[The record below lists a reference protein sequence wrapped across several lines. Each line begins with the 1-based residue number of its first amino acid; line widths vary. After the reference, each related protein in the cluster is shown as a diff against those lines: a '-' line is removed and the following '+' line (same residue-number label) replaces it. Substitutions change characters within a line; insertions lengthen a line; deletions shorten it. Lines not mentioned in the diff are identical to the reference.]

1 MNHGTRW
8 LGPLQVSPLGL
19 GCMGMSTA
27 YGRPDEASS
36 KATLERALERGVT
49 LFDTAD
55 MYGHGANEELLGRH
69 LSGVREQIVLATKT
83 GILSLP
89 GLGLPI
95 GLDASPARIARAADA
110 SLRRLRTEVID
121 LYYLHRVDPRVPIEE
136 SIGAMAELVR
146 AGKVRA
152 LGVSEVTADEL
163 RRAHAVHPIAA
174 AQLEWSLFSRDPEH
188 SVVPTAHELGI
199 GVVAYSP
206 LGRGML
212 TGSPAATTRLS
223 LLDYR
228 RLLPRWNRSNL
239 AENLRQADL
248 VRQIADEVGARPA
261 QVALAWLLGH
271 DPDAVPIPGT
281 KHPGY
286 LDENL
291 AALDL
296 TLTAEQR
303 GRLDRLRAAGDRY
316 RSGPG
321 APSRPQS
328 AQRAG
333 QPQTGTRSR
342 H

>member
-1 MNHGTRW
+1 MSHGTRR

-55 MYGHGANEELLGRH
+55 MYGRGANEKLLGRH
-69 LSGVREQIVLATKT
+69 LHDVRDEIVLATKT
-83 GILSLP
+83 GILTMP

-110 SLRRLRTEVID
+110 SLRRLRTDVID
-121 LYYLHRVDPRVPIEE
+121 LYYLHRVDSRVPIEE
-136 SIGAMAELVR
+136 SIGAMAELVD

-163 RRAHAVHPIAA
+163 RRAHAAHPIAA
-174 AQLEWSLFSRDPEH
+174 VQMEWSLFSRDPER

-199 GVVAYSP
+199 GIVAYSP

-212 TGSPAATTRLS
+212 TGSPAATTQIGLV
-223 LLDYR
+223 DYR
-228 RLLPRWNRSNL
+228 RLLPRWNRRNL
-239 AENLRQADL
+239 AENLAQ
-248 VRQIADEVGARPA
+248 VQVVGEVADEVGARPA

-271 DPDAVPIPGT
+271 DPDVVPIPGT
-281 KHPGY
+281 KRPGY

-296 TLTAEQR
+296 TLSADQR
-303 GRLDRLRAAGDRY
+303 DRLDALRAAGGRY
-316 RSGPG
+316 RSGSG
-321 APSRPQS
+321 VPSR
-328 AQRAG
+328 
-333 QPQTGTRSR
+333 
-342 H
+342 

>member
-1 MNHGTRW
+1 MNDSTRQ

-27 YGRPDEASS
+27 YGRPDEAAS
-36 KATLERALERGVT
+36 KATLQRALERGVT

-55 MYGHGANEELLGRH
+55 MYGHGANEKLLGRH
-69 LSGVREQIVLATKT
+69 LHGVRDSIVLATKT
-83 GILSLP
+83 GIRTLP

-95 GLDASPARIARAADA
+95 GLDASPARIARAAEA

-163 RRAHAVHPIAA
+163 RRAHREHPIAA
-174 AQLEWSLFSRDPEH
+174 VQLEWSLFSREPEH
-188 SVVPTAHELGI
+188 AVVPTAHELGI

-212 TGSPAATTRLS
+212 TGSPAATTRIGLI
-223 LLDYR
+223 DYR
-228 RLLPRWNRSNL
+228 RLLPRWNRRNL
-239 AENLRQADL
+239 AENLRQVEV
-248 VRQIADEVGARPA
+248 VRAVADELGARPA

-271 DPDAVPIPGT
+271 DPAVVPIPGT
-281 KHPGY
+281 KRPAY

-296 TLTAEQR
+296 TLTVGQR
-303 GRLDRLRAAGDRY
+303 ERLDRLRAVGDRY
-316 RSGPG
+316 RSGSG
-321 APSRPQS
+321 VPSR
-328 AQRAG
+328 
-333 QPQTGTRSR
+333 
-342 H
+342 

>member
-1 MNHGTRW
+1 MSHEMRR
-8 LGPLQVSPLGL
+8 LGPLDVGPLGL

-36 KATLERALERGVT
+36 KATLERAVERGVI

-55 MYGHGANEELLGRH
+55 MYGRGANEELLGRH
-69 LSGVREQIVLATKT
+69 LHRVRERIVLATKT
-83 GILSLP
+83 GILTMP

-95 GLDASPARIARAADA
+95 GVDASPARIARAADA
-110 SLRRLRTEVID
+110 SLRRLRTDVID

-152 LGVSEVTADEL
+152 LGVSEVTADQL
-163 RRAHAVHPIAA
+163 RRAHAEHPLAA
-174 AQLEWSLFSRDPEH
+174 VQLEWSLFSRDAERDIV
-188 SVVPTAHELGI
+188 SVAHELGI

-212 TGSPAATTRLS
+212 TGSPEATTRLA
-223 LLDYR
+223 LVDYR
-228 RLLPRWNRSNL
+228 RLLPRWSRRNL
-239 AENLRQADL
+239 AANLAQVEV
-248 VRQIADEVGARPA
+248 VREIADEVGARPA

-271 DPDAVPIPGT
+271 DRDVVPIPGT
-281 KHPGY
+281 KRPAR

-291 AALDL
+291 AALEV

-303 GRLDRLRAAGDRY
+303 NRLDHLKAAGGRY
-316 RSGPG
+316 RSGSG
-321 APSRPQS
+321 VPSR
-328 AQRAG
+328 R
-333 QPQTGTRSR
+333 
-342 H
+342 